1 MLNTE
6 ILEDKLNARYQI
18 GRFVVRS
25 KFSEML
31 NKLNTRFV
39 SKQIEAAR
47 ETKESRFAC
56 EKQKGEKN

>member
-18 GRFVVRS
+18 GRFVVRT

-31 NKLNTRFV
+31 NKLNARFV

-47 ETKESRFAC
+47 ETKESLIRLR
-56 EKQKGEKN
+56 KTKG